1 MRKTVT
7 LAAAALTALCM
18 MTGASAITDDF
29 TDLTAEDIM
38 AGEVSPDETASYETT
53 DELKT
58 VTIRITGGADGSRYA
73 AYRLLDLV
81 DGEYVPRNM
90 YPELLRTLGD
100 DPYQSL
106 CALDADGAREFA
118 DMTVRGIIA
127 EPYIGADYTAERGV
141 FTDILPGYYLIREY
155 RTGTRQDSV
164 SLAILCDAAGN
175 VDISTKEDIPTLE
188 MKLDENGKYSDAA
201 DASFGDL
208 ITLRL
213 TARLPDTLSDFPEY
227 PLTFE
232 ITHADGI
239 RIDTGNIVV
248 STDESEITGCLTESG
263 DDKDTLTIT
272 VPDISGQEITGEE
285 VVVTIPAVLTD
296 EAVCGA
302 GGNAVTAGLIYPIN
316 PYGTG
321 TGRSVT
327 DIVRVFTYSCYP
339 VLTEEEFMEAIGNGG
354 LKLSEFDEDRGDFI
368 ERGVTDG
375 LPLRGLGSG
384 RYRLEGHEFTITGNF
399 DTESDDPKLISVGY
413 SAEDMSFRKEKDS
426 DTTPDDAD
434 VVARPSLPFSGGKR
448 PAYYIAGAAMLFAAL
463 LTLAV
468 KRHRSRS

>member
-7 LAAAALTALCM
+7 FTAAILTALCM
-18 MTGASAITDDF
+18 MTGASAITEDF
-29 TDLTAEDIM
+29 TGVTTEDM
-38 AGEVSPDETASYETT
+38 MTGEVSPDETASYETT
-53 DELKT
+53 DVLKT
-58 VTIRITGGADGSRYA
+58 VTIRITGGTEGSRYA
-73 AYRLLDLV
+73 AYRLLDFV
-81 DGEYVPRNM
+81 DGEYVPRDM

-118 DMTVRGIIA
+118 DMTVREIIA
-127 EPYIGADYTAERGV
+127 EPYIGADYTAEHGV

-164 SLAILCDAAGN
+164 SLAILCDATGN
-175 VDISTKEDIPTLE
+175 VDISTKEDIPTFE
-188 MKLDENGKYSDAA
+188 MKLDKNGTYSDAA
-201 DASFGDL
+201 DASFGDT

-213 TARLPDTLSDFPEY
+213 TARLPDTMPDYPEY

-248 STDESEITGCLTESG
+248 SMDESEITDCLTESG

-272 VPDISGQEITGEE
+272 VPDISGREVTGEE

-302 GGNAVTAGLIYPIN
+302 DGNAVTAKLGYPIN

-327 DIVRVFTYSCYP
+327 DIVRIFTYSCYP
-339 VLTEEEFMEAIGNGG
+339 VLSEEEFMEAIGNGG
-354 LKLSEFDEDRGDFI
+354 LKLSKFDEDRGDFV
-368 ERGVTDG
+368 EYGVTDG

-384 RYRLEGHEFTITGNF
+384 RYRLEGHEFTISGSF

-413 SAEDMSFRKEKDS
+413 SAEDMSFRKENNI
-426 DTTPDDAD
+426 DTTPDAAD
-434 VVARPSLPFSGGKR
+434 VGARPSLPFSGGKR
-448 PAYYIAGAAMLFAAL
+448 PAYYIAGAALLFAAL
-463 LTLAV
+463 LTLAM

>member
-1 MRKTVT
+1 MRKTVI
-7 LAAAALTALCM
+7 LAVAALTALCM
-18 MTGASAITDDF
+18 MTGASAITEDF
-29 TDLTAEDIM
+29 TDLTSEDM
-38 AGEVSPDETASYETT
+38 TTGEVSPYETASYETT
-53 DELKT
+53 DEIKT

-90 YPELLRTLGD
+90 YPELLRTLGE

-118 DMTVRGIIA
+118 DMTVREIIS

-141 FTDILPGYYLIREY
+141 FAGILPGYYLIREY

-164 SLAILCDAAGN
+164 SLAILCDAAEN

-201 DASFGDL
+201 DASFGDV

-213 TARLPDTLSDFPEY
+213 TARLPDTLPDYPEY
-227 PLTFE
+227 SLTFE

-239 RIDTGNIVV
+239 RIDAENIVV
-248 STDESEITGCLTESG
+248 SMDESEITDCLAESG

-296 EAVCGA
+296 EAVCGV
-302 GGNAVTAGLIYPIN
+302 GGNAVTAGLVYPIN

-339 VLTEEEFMEAIGNGG
+339 VLSEEEFMEAIGNGG

-384 RYRLEGHEFTITGNF
+384 RYRLEGHEFTINGSF

-413 SAEDMSFRKEKDS
+413 SAEDMSFRKENDS
-426 DTTPDDAD
+426 DTVPEVSEAGT
-434 VVARPSLPFSGGKR
+434 RPSLPFSGGKR
-448 PAYYIAGAAMLFAAL
+448 PAYYIAGAAMLFAAI

-468 KRHRSRS
+468 KRHRSHS